1 MSVASATPPLSAF
14 PPIRLCQFAK
24 DAGLSLATLWRYRRR
39 GWLRTVL
46 VSGQHFVTREAIA
59 EFNARAE
66 RGELSGPPR
75 NPRALA
81 KMPGRSTLPAA
92 TQSPALCA

>member
-1 MSVASATPPLSAF
+1 MNTVSAAPPLSAF

-24 DAGLSLATLWRYRRR
+24 DTGLSVATLWRYRRR

-46 VSGQHFVTREAIA
+46 IGGQHFVTREAIA

-66 RGELSGPPR
+66 RGELSGPARIP
-75 NPRALA
+75 A
-81 KMPGRSTLPAA
+81 RSTLPAA
-92 TQSPALCA
+92 TQLPALCA

>member
-1 MSVASATPPLSAF
+1 MSTETATPPLSAF

-24 DAGLSLATLWRYRRR
+24 DTGLSLATLWRYRRR

-46 VSGQHFVTREAIA
+46 VGGQHFVTRAAIA
-59 EFNARAE
+59 EFNGRAE
-66 RGELSGPPR
+66 RGELSGLPR

-81 KMPGRSTLPAA
+81 KIPPRSTLPAA